1 MFVSFI
7 DYGYLTAINNN
18 DVDLLLFVCLM
29 LSQYLILQIH
39 QNKSSQFFRLFI
51 IVLIV
56 LMLLEK
62 DLEH

>member
-18 DVDLLLFVCLM
+18 DVDLLLFVRLM
-29 LSQYLILQIH
+29 LSQYLILKIH